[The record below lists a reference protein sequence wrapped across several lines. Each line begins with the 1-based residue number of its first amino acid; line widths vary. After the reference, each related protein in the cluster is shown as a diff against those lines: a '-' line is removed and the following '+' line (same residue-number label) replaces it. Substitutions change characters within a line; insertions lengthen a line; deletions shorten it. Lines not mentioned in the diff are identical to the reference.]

1 MNEMTKERFN
11 PQSESSRHEEGH
23 GLEKTAQR
31 VHETVDRKGNELM
44 DFAHRTTDRLESAAG
59 YLSSCDRQQ
68 IWKDATDF
76 CRRYTTQTMVA
87 ALVVGIL
94 TGRAFRRAV

>member
-1 MNEMTKERFN
+1 MNEMT
-11 PQSESSRHEEGH
+11 PEEGH
-23 GLEKTAQR
+23 GLKETAQR
-31 VHETVDRKGNELM
+31 VHETIDKKGSELM

-76 CRRYTTQTMVA
+76 CRRYPTQTMVA
-87 ALVVGIL
+87 ALIVGIL
-94 TGRAFRRAV
+94 TGRALSRTV